1 MVNQEVILMHNTL
14 AVRFW
19 PRSRDS
25 LLIQLILAVAGTM
38 LLALSAKV
46 QVAFWPVPMTMQ
58 TFVVL
63 VLGLAYGP
71 RLGAATGALYL
82 LEGALGLPVFA
93 KGVGLAYLA
102 GPTGGYLFGF
112 LAAMTVMG
120 WLARRGWDRSVLT
133 MLGAMLIGELLIFLP
148 GVAWLAVAIGAS
160 KAVTLGLMPFL
171 PAEICKMALAA
182 TTLPLAWTYLNR

>member
-1 MVNQEVILMHNTL
+1 M
-14 AVRFW
+14 
-19 PRSRDS
+19 
-25 LLIQLILAVAGTM
+25 
-38 LLALSAKV
+38 
-46 QVAFWPVPMTMQ
+46 
-58 TFVVL
+58 
-63 VLGLAYGP
+63 
-71 RLGAATGALYL
+71 
-82 LEGALGLPVFA
+82 GLPVFA
-93 KGVGLAYLA
+93 KGAGLAYLA

-120 WLARRGWDRSVLT
+120 WLARRGWDRSVLM

-148 GVAWLAVAIGAS
+148 GVAWLAVAVGAS